1 MSSIVDFLDHV
12 GKIFDDLEMA
22 QPHKARTKKT
32 SKPDRANERQFYDI
46 HNFYTDCDISSPY
59 HEMLAAEMAD
69 KIFVMSKQ
77 PDTIKDVIFDK
88 NATTIIWTNGE
99 KTTVKAYHEPIDHE
113 KGLAM
118 AMVKHSYQSSDGS
131 SNKASFYKL
140 IADAEDA
147 ELDRIVKK
155 AMKELRK
162 VYSDVFIKECD
173 KVSTLPIDDATREAL
188 YNKALKATMRV
199 RKKYIPTE
207 TGLPEARIEKA
218 IQEAL
223 EAYSANCLKQ
233 RVF

>member
-1 MSSIVDFLDHV
+1 MRNLGDILDRMT
-12 GKIFDDLEMA
+12 KQIFDDLELT
-22 QPHKARTKKT
+22 QHHGTHTKKP
-32 SKPDRANERQFYDI
+32 SWPDDRQFYDI
-46 HNFYTDCDISSPY
+46 HNIYTAYPEPSPHDGLLDANLMKTY
-59 HEMLAAEMAD
+59 LE
-69 KIFVMSKQ
+69 SQ
-77 PDTIKDVIFDK
+77 PPCKIKDVIFDK
-88 NATTIIWTNGE
+88 NATTIIWSNGE

-118 AMVKHSYQSSDGS
+118 AIVKYAYQSGDGT

-155 AMKELRK
+155 AMKGLRK
-162 VYSDVFIKECD
+162 VYSAAYVKECD
-173 KVSTLPIDDATREAL
+173 KIEMVPLDDDTRKGL
-188 YNKALKATMRV
+188 YDKALKATMRV

-223 EAYSANCLKQ
+223 EAYSANCMRQ